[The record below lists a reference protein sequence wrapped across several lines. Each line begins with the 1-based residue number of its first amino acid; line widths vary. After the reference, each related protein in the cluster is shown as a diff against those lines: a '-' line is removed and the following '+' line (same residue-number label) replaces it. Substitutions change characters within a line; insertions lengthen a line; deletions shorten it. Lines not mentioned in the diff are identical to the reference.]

1 MPVQDRTNEFRAC
14 VESIRSRSSL
24 PPRGSEAK
32 QRLLQSS
39 RGGASKSEFT
49 RVASA
54 IGKDIS
60 STTVKLGKLAQL
72 AKRKTLFDDRPVEIS
87 ELTYIIKQDIA
98 NINKQ
103 IAGLQTSIK
112 QLNASGASKSPEGK
126 QLEEH
131 NHNVVMLLQSK
142 LADTSMSFKDVLEI
156 RTQNMKESKD
166 RTEQFMHSTSSAAS
180 QAPSNSVLFGNTA
193 RQDPMGDG
201 SVPSLRFDSKGKGRA
216 TPQRNGDILAL
227 DLGSAEEG
235 TVAHNGNGDAFMQ
248 MQLVE
253 QQDNYIQSR
262 STAIE
267 SIESTIAELGQIF
280 TQLAQMVAEQ
290 RETVQRIDAD
300 TVDIASNVSGAQRE
314 LLKYYA
320 SISSNRWLMLKVFG
334 VLIVFFLVF
343 ILVS

>member
-1 MPVQDRTNEFRAC
+1 MPVLDRTNEFRAC
-14 VESIRSRSSL
+14 IESISKRSASIPNNRDL
-24 PPRGSEAK
+24 EQK
-32 QRLLQSS
+32 QRLLA
-39 RGGASKSEFT
+39 RNATPGGGKSEFS
-49 RVASA
+49 RMAA
-54 IGKDIS
+54 GIGKDIT

-87 ELTYIIKQDIA
+87 ELTFIIKQDIA
-98 NINKQ
+98 HINKS
-103 IAGLQTSIK
+103 IAALQAYVKTRNGATSGSK
-112 QLNASGASKSPEGK
+112 QVD
-126 QLEEH
+126 EH
-131 NHNVVMLLQSK
+131 NNNVVMLLQSK
-142 LADTSMSFKDVLEI
+142 LASTSMSFKDVLEV
-156 RTQNMKESKD
+156 RTQNLKESKD
-166 RTEQFMHSTSSAAS
+166 RTEQFISTASAAT
-180 QAPSNSVLFGNTA
+180 QPPASNSLLFPGR
-193 RQDPMGDG
+193 RQPDGDSSG
-201 SVPSLRFDSKGKGRA
+201 SPYRPSSRASNSKGKGRA
-216 TPQRNGDILAL
+216 ADPDVLAL
-227 DLGSAEEG
+227 DMGSAEEG
-235 TVAHNGNGDAFMQ
+235 MGNGQANGGLMQ

-300 TVDIASNVSGAQRE
+300 TIDIANNVSGAQRE

-320 SISSNRWLMLKVFG
+320 GITSNRWLMLKVFG